1 MTIVSRKDGIKQA
14 LLALGWEGDRFGHL
28 QTVGPNGT
36 KFRCKLQSISI
47 RVERKVERDW
57 HMMVGAYYKDVVLYP
72 DGKVG
77 VGKLC
82 LGPLKRP

>member
-1 MTIVSRKDGIKQA
+1 MTIKTRKDGIKDA
-14 LLALGWEGDRFGHL
+14 LIALGWEEDRFGHL

-47 RVERKVERDW
+47 RVEKKAESQW
-57 HMMVGAYYKDVVLYP
+57 FMMVGAYYKDVVLYP
-72 DGKVG
+72 DGKVK

-82 LGPLKRP
+82 LGPLKRS